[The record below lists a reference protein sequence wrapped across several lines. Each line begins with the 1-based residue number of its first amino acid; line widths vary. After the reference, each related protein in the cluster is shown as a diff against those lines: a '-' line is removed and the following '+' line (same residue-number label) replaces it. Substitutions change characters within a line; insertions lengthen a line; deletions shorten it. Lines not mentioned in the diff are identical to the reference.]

1 MTFMGNDTVTELRK
15 QFNNLVDVL
24 ESDGFCT
31 SRDCMC
37 DHSAPIVKMEAELTR
52 LETYF
57 ETVNAQ
63 EGRESKAAV

>member
-1 MTFMGNDTVTELRK
+1 MISMVNETVTELRK

-31 SRDCMC
+31 SRECMC
-37 DHSAPIVKMEAELTR
+37 DHSAPIVKMEAELIR
-52 LETYF
+52 LESYF

-63 EGRESKAAV
+63 EGRESKATV